1 MEVTKVTYPNF
12 KKTPPFIEKKDIID
26 ERGFVNVQPLI
37 PSKSGELKWELNKGN
52 I

>member
-26 ERGFVNVQPLI
+26 ERGFVN
-37 PSKSGELKWELNKGN
+37 NKGCVENAN
-52 I
+52 IRSVGIRPLCK